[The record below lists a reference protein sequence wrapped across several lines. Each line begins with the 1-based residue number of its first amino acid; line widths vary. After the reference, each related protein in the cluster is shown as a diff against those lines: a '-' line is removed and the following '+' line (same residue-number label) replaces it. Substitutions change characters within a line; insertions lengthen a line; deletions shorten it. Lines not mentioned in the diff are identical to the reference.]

1 MTDIILKMKIC
12 ASTLKKETNIS
23 SETLLNLYQTTF
35 ATSLRVSVL
44 LVLMFRHVRE
54 VVLVR
59 IESDT
64 VVIVFRS
71 IFSLLRKI
79 IRMEKAKTLPRAAR
93 ASHLLMS
100 AAVFNDYTAGRTR

>member
-1 MTDIILKMKIC
+1 MKIC

-23 SETLLNLYQTTF
+23 SETLLNLYRITF

-71 IFSLLRKI
+71 IFSPSSKDYQNGKG
-79 IRMEKAKTLPRAAR
+79 ED
-93 ASHLLMS
+93 ASTCRPGVS
-100 AAVFNDYTAGRTR
+100 FAYVSCCI